1 MFFLMQHFYLGLQ
14 IIGAISNVR
23 RTLNKMNFDFAPY
36 LGHKTMPID
45 SFETEILVGEGTN

>member
-1 MFFLMQHFYLGLQ
+1 MFLIQHFYLGLQ